1 MKNIIKLVKVVFAVA
16 VMVTAG
22 LAWGIAIA
30 FENPQEVREFLSRE
44 LGRGE

>member
-1 MKNIIKLVKVVFAVA
+1 MKKIIKFIKVVFAVA
-16 VMVTAG
+16 VMATAG

-44 LGRGE
+44 LGKGE